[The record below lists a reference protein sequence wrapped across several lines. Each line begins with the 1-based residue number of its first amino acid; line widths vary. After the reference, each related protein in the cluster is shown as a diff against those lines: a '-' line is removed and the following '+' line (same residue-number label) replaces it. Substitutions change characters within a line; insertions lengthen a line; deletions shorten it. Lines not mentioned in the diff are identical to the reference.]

1 MVTIL
6 SRSKIKFRCLCSV
19 WNKYT
24 VRFLVEGTLID
35 EVEVSHGNTATTDKP
50 VTKDG
55 YDHIGWD
62 KDPTNITA
70 PTDLNAVFKKKVYTV
85 TFKDD
90 DVTLVVRN
98 VEHGEDAIPPEE
110 PQKDNFIFDGWD
122 TPFTNVTSNLVVKA
136 TYKPDPYTITFTGL
150 TKEGVLSWNS
160 VPGETRFD
168 VKIDEYETGAYSN
181 SISLSAG
188 AIGVASRHTKV
199 TVSVGEYRGVTYVD
213 RYGNQDYSFSQGE
226 APLLQTPSGFKIVN
240 QEVEGRVYYYLQFDR
255 VANDAP
261 ANRAPAYLMYY
272 WDQSRDDQSQ
282 VAIADTIV
290 SYLLTGLNW
299 GPSSQTIKIVLRG
312 YGEFGNSVAASIHI
326 TKNSD
331 GSFVITE

>member
-1 MVTIL
+1 MIKKTIKILFVVMALFFLISCQTNNNNYAVVFKDEDVSILKTEVVQHGNDATPPEDPIKEGHTFKGWSL
-6 SRSKIKFRCLCSV
+6 SYQEVKSNFDVYAQFEI
-19 WNKYT
+19 NKYT

-150 TKEGVLSWNS
+150 TKEGVLSWNP

-168 VKIDEYETGAYSN
+168 VKIDDYETGAYSN

-213 RYGNQDYSFSQGE
+213 RYGNQDYSFYKE
-226 APLLQTPSGFKIVN
+226 KLHCFKLQV
-240 QEVEGRVYYYLQFDR
+240 
-255 VANDAP
+255 
-261 ANRAPAYLMYY
+261 
-272 WDQSRDDQSQ
+272 
-282 VAIADTIV
+282 
-290 SYLLTGLNW
+290 GL
-299 GPSSQTIKIVLRG
+299 KL
-312 YGEFGNSVAASIHI
+312 
-326 TKNSD
+326 
-331 GSFVITE
+331 